1 MMFIKVYVAGLYLSE
16 KAGTAS
22 ALAIMAGPKRLQL
35 RMLRSAGADDFSDAL
50 VSGIRD
56 NVNAAEKIRLTERLN
71 QLELTI
77 KGIGATAK
85 GDTITL
91 DYIPE
96 LGTRLA
102 VNGSQYGKVLAG
114 ADFYEA
120 LLSLFIGNKPV
131 DSQLKRGLLGE

>member
-1 MMFIKVYVAGLYLSE
+1 M
-16 KAGTAS
+16 
-22 ALAIMAGPKRLQL
+22 
-35 RMLRSAGADDFSDAL
+35 
-50 VSGIRD
+50 
-56 NVNAAEKIRLTERLN
+56 
-71 QLELTI
+71 ELTI
-77 KGIGATAK
+77 RGIGATAK